1 MTAQSPVLDQLKALC
16 AIPSY
21 HDEEKKV
28 NETALANHV
37 TETLKRDFPW
47 LCVHQ
52 VDIGNGMHYV
62 FAYDGDPADIR
73 LLITGHLDTVC
84 PSTNW
89 TDGLHGSVHDGKY
102 YHLGAADT
110 KAGIA
115 ATLCAM
121 REAGPTKGVGYLFY
135 GDEEYYF
142 AGMNRFL
149 SDWPNIKPPHA
160 ISLCGGYGEALL
172 ACRGCLE
179 MEFIVGG
186 VSGHA
191 SRPHQG
197 SNAILALQFILVHL
211 KRFCEKN
218 NEAAVV
224 KTSFNVG
231 GFIGGSLKE
240 PLASDHTGPVTV
252 SFTPNKIANAAWAVI
267 DVRPGTPAVTSAML
281 EREAKRLLRR
291 YNRTSKTQPVAFK
304 FIRTNFD
311 RGSYSSDP
319 NVIKP
324 IFEAFFEVHQGK
336 IKLAEEFGY
345 IDIADLASTRGTAL
359 MCLSPSGENPHGAD
373 EHVEL
378 ASLEAYFRCCKQLLQ
393 RYQA

>member
-1 MTAQSPVLDQLKALC
+1 MTTQNPVLDQLKALC

-37 TETLKRDFPW
+37 TETLMHDFPW

-52 VDIGNGMHYV
+52 VDIGKGIHYV
-62 FAYDGDPADIR
+62 FAYDGDPADIH
-73 LLITGHLDTVC
+73 LLIAGHLDTVC
-84 PSTNW
+84 PSINW
-89 TDGLHGSVHDGKY
+89 TDGLHGNVRDGKF

-121 REAGPTKGVGYLFY
+121 REVGPTKGVGYLFY

-149 SDWPNIKPPHA
+149 ADWPMIKPKHA

-179 MEFIVGG
+179 MEFVIEGI
-186 VSGHA
+186 SGHA

-197 SNAILALQFILVHL
+197 SNAIHAMQFILRGI
-211 KRFCEKN
+211 KRYCEKWN
-218 NEAAVV
+218 ATATI
-224 KTSFNVG
+224 KTTFNTG
-231 GFIGGSLKE
+231 GIVGGSLKK
-240 PLASDHTGPVTV
+240 PLKPKRKGPISVK
-252 SFTPNKIANAAWAVI
+252 FTPNKIANVSWAII
-267 DVRPGTPAVTSAML
+267 DVRPGTPAVTSVMI
-281 EREAKRLLRR
+281 EQEANRLMSSF
-291 YNRTSKTQPVAFK
+291 NRSAKNKAK
-304 FIRTNFD
+304 FHSIRTNFD

-319 NVIKP
+319 AIIEP
-324 IFEAFFEVHQGK
+324 IFEAFREVHQGK
-336 IKLAEEFGY
+336 IKRAEQFGY

-359 MCLSPSGENPHGAD
+359 MCLSPNGGNPHGAD
-373 EHVEL
+373 EHVEI
-378 ASLEAYFRCCKQLLQ
+378 ASLEAYARCYKKLLLN
-393 RYQA
+393 YQA